1 MKVFCGIFD
10 RGAPLNDTIDS
21 PSRPPT
27 LTEQSPSA
35 AVNNQLHPG
44 LLAVM
49 VLLVAMAVYLPT
61 FNAEFLILDDTQ
73 YVTANPYVLYPS
85 WQKLVA
91 CFGEILRPIT
101 VLGYYQPLTLASLMF
116 DRVVEGALSGGYT
129 QTAEPFIFHF
139 TNILLHGC
147 NAALVFLLALGL
159 TRRTCTALFCG
170 LLFAVHPLN
179 VEVVSWVSQRKAV
192 LATFFALLAVMSYVR
207 FARTSKPHW
216 YVAVIATYL
225 AAILAKPTGLL
236 LPLVFVLMDVW
247 PLGRDVRRH
256 AREKVP
262 LLVLAAIGGWIAY
275 VSQTNAVDLTGQEGH
290 RPLGVT
296 ALVAGHNLIFYIAK
310 MILPIR
316 LCPEYLMPDESVVS
330 LGNTTVL
337 LSVIAVALLFATC
350 VWAYRRGIAFAW
362 TLPIAFLL
370 MIGPTLTP
378 VRFTRTIAA
387 DRFAYTPLIIAII
400 LLAEFLVRRITPS
413 ASRVVRSGAPVI
425 GAIVI
430 ALFAFLTVRQQSVWR
445 DSYAYYNAVIA
456 RFPDAPSGHYGLGN
470 AAIGEYHRL
479 TASDQP
485 DAEERR
491 AECLLN
497 AQSEYLR
504 AIKADPEYCYAYYRL
519 GHIEI
524 IRGNL
529 SEGIAVVERGLAQP
543 NADPEGYL
551 FLGLARTHAGQYAQA
566 VDPYERFLAY
576 QPANVEAR
584 KNLAN
589 ALLRTGR
596 AAESLPHFER
606 LYELDPTDLDGRQNW
621 SVALITVGR
630 AAEAIERLRG
640 IVGVRAELTSQENNP
655 ARQEQARAKLA
666 DARFTLAGALAIT
679 GADNEALVELTA
691 AIELNPALQSQALN
705 HPAFTR
711 LHDSTQ
717 WQRLFPQGAIPTPSD
732 TDPGT

>member
-1 MKVFCGIFD
+1 
-10 RGAPLNDTIDS
+10 LNEKIDS
-21 PSRPPT
+21 LSRPPT
-27 LTEQSPSA
+27 HREPGLA
-35 AVNNQLHPG
+35 GGALNQLHPA

-61 FNAEFLILDDTQ
+61 FSAEFLILDDTQ

-85 WQKLVA
+85 WKKLVA
-91 CFGEILRPIT
+91 CFGEVLRPTT

-139 TNILLHGC
+139 TNIFLHGC
-147 NAALVFLLALGL
+147 NATLVFFLVLGL
-159 TRRTCTALFCG
+159 TRRSGTALFCG

-179 VEVVSWVSQRKAV
+179 VEVVCWVSQRKAV
-192 LATFFALLAVMSYVR
+192 LATFFALLAVMSYAR
-207 FARTSKPHW
+207 FARTERPHW

-247 PLGRDVRRH
+247 PLDRDARR
-256 AREKVP
+256 RVNEKIP
-262 LLVLAAIGGWIAY
+262 LLILAAIGGWIAY
-275 VSQTNAVDLTGQEGH
+275 VSQTNAVDLTGHEGH

-296 ALVAGHNLIFYIAK
+296 VLVAGHNLVFYIAK
-310 MILPIR
+310 MILPMR

-330 LGNTTVL
+330 LGAATYL
-337 LSVIAVALLFATC
+337 LSVICVALLAAAC
-350 VWAYRRGIAFAW
+350 AWAYRRSITFAW

-387 DRFAYTPLIIAII
+387 DRFAYTPLIIAIVV
-400 LLAEFLVRRITPS
+400 LAEFLVRRITPS
-413 ASRVVRSGAPVI
+413 ASRIVRSGAPVF
-425 GAIVI
+425 GAVVI
-430 ALFAFLTVRQQSVWR
+430 ALFAYLTVRQQSVWH

-470 AAIGEYHRL
+470 AFIAEYHRL
-479 TASDQP
+479 AAVDQP
-485 DAEERR
+485 NAEQRR

-497 AQSEYLR
+497 AHDEYLR
-504 AIKADPEYCYAYYRL
+504 AIEADPEYCYAYYRL

-529 SEGIAVVERGLAQP
+529 AEGISIIERGLAQS

-551 FLGLARTHAGQYAQA
+551 FLGLAHTHAGQYAQA
-566 VDPYERFLAY
+566 VEPYERFLAY
-576 QPANVEAR
+576 QPVNVEAR

-596 AAESLPHFER
+596 AAESLVHFER

-621 SVALITVGR
+621 SVALIMVGR
-630 AAEAIERLRG
+630 ADEAADRLQ
-640 IVGVRAELTSQENNP
+640 VVVDLRAELTSRESEPSRLQ
-655 ARQEQARAKLA
+655 QARAKLA
-666 DARFTLAGALAIT
+666 DARYTFAGALALT
-679 GADNEALVELTA
+679 GRADDALGELESSLLLKPAFLAQA
-691 AIELNPALQSQALN
+691 ASN
-705 HPAFTR
+705 PAFTNLHQLPRWLR
-711 LHDSTQ
+711 LI
-717 WQRLFPQGAIPTPSD
+717 RPQSPPASEPADRIEH
-732 TDPGT
+732 

>member
-1 MKVFCGIFD
+1 
-10 RGAPLNDTIDS
+10 LNDKIDS
-21 PSRPPT
+21 LSRPPT
-27 LTEQSPSA
+27 HREPGPAGGAL
-35 AVNNQLHPG
+35 NQLHPA

-61 FNAEFLILDDTQ
+61 FSAEFLILDDTQ

-85 WQKLVA
+85 WKKLVA
-91 CFGEILRPIT
+91 CFGEVLCPTT

-147 NAALVFLLALGL
+147 NAALVFFLVLGL
-159 TRRTCTALFCG
+159 TRRSGPALFCG
-170 LLFAVHPLN
+170 LLFAAHPLN

-207 FARTSKPHW
+207 FARTSRPHW

-247 PLGRDVRRH
+247 PLDRDARR
-256 AREKVP
+256 RVNEKIP
-262 LLVLAAIGGWIAY
+262 LLILAAIGGWIAY

-330 LGNTTVL
+330 LGSATYL
-337 LSVIAVALLFATC
+337 LSVICVALLVAAC
-350 VWAYRRGIAFAW
+350 VWAYRRRIAFAW

-387 DRFAYTPLIIAII
+387 DRFAYTPLIIAIV

-413 ASRVVRSGAPVI
+413 ASRIVRSGAPVF
-425 GAIVI
+425 GAVVI
-430 ALFAFLTVRQQSVWR
+430 ALFAYLTVRQQSVWH

-470 AAIGEYHRL
+470 ACIGEYHRL
-479 TASDQP
+479 AASDQP
-485 DAEERR
+485 DSHARRIDCLEKAQDEYRR
-491 AECLLN
+491 AIE
-497 AQSEYLR
+497 
-504 AIKADPEYCYAYYRL
+504 ADSEYCYAYYRL

-529 SEGIAVVERGLAQP
+529 AEGISIIERGLAQP

-551 FLGLARTHAGQYAQA
+551 FLGLARTHAGQYPQA
-566 VDPYERFLAY
+566 AEPYERFLAY
-576 QPANVEAR
+576 QPVNVEAR

-621 SVALITVGR
+621 GVALIMVGR
-630 AAEAIERLRG
+630 ADAAVDRLQ
-640 IVGVRAELTSQENNP
+640 VVVDLRAELTSRESDP
-655 ARQEQARAKLA
+655 SRLEQARTKLA
-666 DARFTLAGALAIT
+666 DARFTFAGALAIT
-679 GADNEALVELTA
+679 GADKAALAELRA
-691 AIELNPALQSQALN
+691 AIELNPAIQSQAIN
-705 HPAFTR
+705 HPAFSR
-711 LHDSTQ
+711 LNDSAQ
-717 WQRLFPQGAIPTPSD
+717 WRQMFPNDGVSTSSPI
-732 TDPGT
+732 DPGP

>member
-1 MKVFCGIFD
+1 MHREPG
-10 RGAPLNDTIDS
+10 RPEGAL
-21 PSRPPT
+21 
-27 LTEQSPSA
+27 
-35 AVNNQLHPG
+35 NQLHPG

-61 FNAEFLILDDTQ
+61 FSAEFLILDDTQ
-73 YVTANPYVLYPS
+73 YVTANPYVLFPS
-85 WQKLVA
+85 WKNLVA
-91 CFGEILRPIT
+91 CFGEVLRPTT
-101 VLGYYQPLTLASLMF
+101 VLGYYQPLTMASLML

-129 QTAEPFIFHF
+129 RHAEPFIFHF
-139 TNILLHGC
+139 ANILLHGC
-147 NAALVFLLALGL
+147 NAALVFLLVLGL
-159 TRRTCTALFCG
+159 TRRSGTALFCG

-192 LATFFALLAVMSYVR
+192 LATLFALLAVMSYVR
-207 FARTSKPHW
+207 FARTNRPHW
-216 YVAVIATYL
+216 YIAVVATYL
-225 AAILAKPTGLL
+225 AGILAKPTGLL

-262 LLVLAAIGGWIAY
+262 LFVLAAIGGWIAY
-275 VSQTNAVDLTGQEGH
+275 VSQTHAVDLTRQEGH
-290 RPLGVT
+290 RPFGIT
-296 ALVAGHNLIFYIAK
+296 ALVACHNLSFYTAK

-330 LGNTTVL
+330 LGNATFL
-337 LSVIAVALLFATC
+337 LSVIAVALFITTC
-350 VWAYRRGIAFAW
+350 AWAYRRGIAFAW

-378 VRFTRTIAA
+378 VRFTHTIAA
-387 DRFAYTPLIIAII
+387 DRFAYTPLIIAIV

-413 ASRVVRSGAPVI
+413 AASITRRGAPVI

-430 ALFAFLTVRQQSVWR
+430 TLFALLTVRQQSVWR

-456 RFPDAPSGHYGLGN
+456 RFPDAPAGHYGLGN

-479 TASDQP
+479 AASDQP

-491 AECLLN
+491 AKSLQN
-497 AQSEYLR
+497 AQAEYHR

-529 SEGIAVVERGLAQP
+529 AEGITIIERGLSQP

-589 ALLRTGR
+589 AFLRTGR
-596 AAESLPHFER
+596 AAESLPHFEK

-621 SVALITVGR
+621 GVALIMVGR
-630 AAEAIERLRG
+630 AEEAVDRLQ
-640 IVGVRAELTSQENNP
+640 VVVSLRAELTSQENDP
-655 ARQEQARAKLA
+655 TRLERAKAKLA
-666 DARFTLAGALAIT
+666 DARFTLAGALAIA
-679 GADNEALVELTA
+679 GADNEALAELTA

-705 HPAFTR
+705 HPAFKR
-711 LHDSTQ
+711 LRDSAQ
-717 WQRLFPQGAIPTPSD
+717 WRRLFPQGAIPTSSD
-732 TDPGT
+732 IDPGT